1 MRSIGVVT
9 GSRADYGI
17 YLPIMRRML
26 KDPELRLVLFV
37 TGMHLSPDFGLTVD
51 AIKADG
57 FEISEQ
63 IEMLLSSDSPEGI
76 AKSMGLGAI
85 GFSQAYSRTSVDLL
99 LVLGDRFEML
109 AAVVAALPFNIP
121 IAHIHGGEITEGA
134 IDDCIRHAITK
145 MSHLHFVATDEYRQR
160 VIQMGEQPSRVI
172 VSGAPTLD
180 NLSALNLMNR
190 EEIERVYGLSRS
202 SPFLLVTYHPV
213 TLDHSSTQSQIT
225 EVISALEATSLDVFF
240 TYPNADTSSRTIVRE
255 IQEATQRSHRM
266 KVANSIGT
274 RAYFSLMSHAAA
286 MVGNSSSGII
296 EAASFRL
303 PVVNIGSRQKG
314 RTRPTNVIDVECNRE
329 GIEKGIRRAL
339 SGEYRQSL
347 ETLINPFGDGRASER
362 IVATLKSVDLNT
374 LIHKQFHEG

>member
-1 MRSIGVVT
+1 
-9 GSRADYGI
+9 
-17 YLPIMRRML
+17 MRRML